1 LMKKKLG
8 LAIAVMM
15 ILASATV
22 LFSAGT
28 VEAHAPSDVTIDY
41 DIEEEELTVD
51 ITHSV
56 GDPQTHYIE
65 NVVVEVD
72 GTEEIDEEYEEQPDD
87 TSFQYTYDL
96 VVEPG
101 STIEVTA
108 YCNQGGSGSDTYEV
122 EEDDDDEPYVVEFW
136 VNEEDEDVV
145 IPYDEEVHVYAEV
158 NNPLGEEVVMV
169 VTVYEDDGDQRHQWE
184 ETIEAEGTGVID
196 NSRDDHVDNWEPGD
210 YEVELVVNDYID
222 ESIDITVEEDDD
234 DEPYVVEFWVNEE
247 DEDVVIPYDE
257 EVHVYAVMV
266 VTVYEDDGDQRHQW
280 EETIEA
286 EGTGVIDNSRDD
298 HVDNWEPGDYEVELV
313 VNDYIDES
321 IDVTVEEDDDDT
333 PGFTTILL
341 VLAVVVAVIVYR
353 KKRF

>member
-1 LMKKKLG
+1 MKKKLG

-56 GDPQTHYIE
+56 EDPQDHYIE

-72 GTEEIDEEYEEQPDD
+72 GTEEIDEEYDEQPDD

-108 YCNQGGSGSDTYEV
+108 YCVRFGSGSDTYEV
-122 EEDDDDEPYVVEFW
+122 EEEDEDEPYVVEFW

-196 NSRDDHVDNWEPGD
+196 NSREDHVDDWEPGD
-210 YEVELVVNDYID
+210 YEVELVV
-222 ESIDITVEEDDD
+222 
-234 DEPYVVEFWVNEE
+234 
-247 DEDVVIPYDE
+247 
-257 EVHVYAVMV
+257 
-266 VTVYEDDGDQRHQW
+266 DG
-280 EETIEA
+280 
-286 EGTGVIDNSRDD
+286 
-298 HVDNWEPGDYEVELV
+298 
-313 VNDYIDES
+313 YIDES

-333 PGFTTILL
+333 PGSTTIFLALL
-341 VLAVVVAVIVYR
+341 
-353 KKRF
+353 